1 MAGPRWAGGTEVGRV
16 VEMEHTGG
24 GYRVYVVTWFWLLVI
39 TVVELAIVLLHVP
52 KLILASA
59 LIIMALLKAALI
71 VAYFMHLRYERLSL
85 VYTVVVPMVFLAVV
99 LFSFVAPD
107 AVHVFNLRR

>member
-1 MAGPRWAGGTEVGRV
+1 MRTESSPSEGVQAAGMQHAAGG
-16 VEMEHTGG
+16 
-24 GYRVYVVTWFWLLVI
+24 YKIYVVTWFWLLVI
-39 TVVELAIVLLHVP
+39 TLVELAIVLLRAP
-52 KLILASA
+52 KVILATS
-59 LIIMALLKAALI
+59 LIIMALMKAALI

-85 VYTVVVPMVFLAVV
+85 VYAVVVPMVFLAVV